1 MNTPGGEEKK
11 KEKEKKKQSDIE
23 RLDRKVK
30 RIFSYLNK
38 ETFDKSTTDVSKT
51 LKKIGLILKS
61 PLDSIK
67 DNNEKKIL
75 ESVNSM
81 IIAIL
86 DNPSHFNHIQ
96 IKLILDI
103 IVNLDSLHFDLV
115 NGKIISKLISIL
127 IKNEK
132 ETNVIIE
139 AISKI
144 KSRVSF
150 EIHEYENVLYYF
162 GFYYLP
168 EKKQDSKIISFIRK
182 FVESMK
188 IPNFYFSEYL
198 FNLVFLNYC
207 WNNYDIYDSKK
218 KKKDE
223 TNETETKNLKIDG
236 KIKYQ
241 CKLFKFLCNLYFSI
255 RIIPSY
261 IHQKMIKALL
271 LLVVDEQIKIQK
283 YKKYK
288 QIFFQRLEE
297 NQKIKSIFFSFLIN
311 YFENCSIFEK
321 EDNVKVNSIK
331 QHSDFNESVF
341 QEFHLDSIKIT
352 LLTNFREELQKQF
365 KKIENVLIDKIN
377 IKNQSYT
384 KVVEESELIP
394 TIIAYLKDYLFKKND
409 KDTMKVKLNPLF
421 KNKYFFNKI
430 LTMYVQQKIKGYQN
444 QMAQFIQ
451 ELIPIY
457 RKLIAEE
464 WENIIKSLYY
474 KSTDYLKEI
483 TEQINEGTFQG
494 QINSAKKLFLSF
506 DYTKSLE
513 SNILWIKFKFDS
525 DNLFLQNFEEVI
537 TKTLDFIEPKKP
549 GNHVKKEEKN
559 SLLQTIF
566 YYINFYYNK
575 NLNEEIFILELEKKL
590 EAFLPQILEKLQKL
604 EMDINLWGNLVKNLF
619 VQTHNLNFMRNVLK
633 TIFENED
640 LLCKKGISC
649 FLTETITNESDI
661 TYQIPKLQILID
673 VILSNFN
680 NYEIK
685 ENNETVLLIISHIK
699 DYYYVTDD
707 CKLYFTQKMYRN
719 SLNDSKII
727 VDNNYKAENKINTSN
742 AYYNF
747 TKLFSFISHCI
758 SNFQHKTDNKS
769 IRLNLISL
777 CDVKLYICF
786 AFYKNA
792 NLKSIIEQCNN
803 LFSYLQIED
812 NENDN
817 ENNTNETALTE
828 TLHFLSNLNF
838 FIHCELEYPNPF
850 DGLKLIKQKYNLLK
864 NSNDSNLKISTL
876 DSIIKFTNQLIEK
889 ERKIKEKEKE
899 NQQIITEE
907 SKNQLLKLIKR
918 KTHHKET
925 PKPKEEGIKNINM
938 LIHLI
943 HYLEFFCFS
952 LYDFETNSNLPK
964 QNSFTN
970 QFIGIQQKEKEIFIN
985 KNIFHQKLKEIL
997 TILLNIR
1004 NLLSDKDYLLGFAII
1019 NFLYTNKELL
1029 CADESILPYVVLL
1042 LLSLGWY
1049 QYSSEIITTRNVH
1062 FNKGSSEL
1070 NYFHLSNNKFNY
1082 GSFHFYC
1089 DYLLNYFLEQTTK
1102 GNQFLQAFQTFFDE
1116 IREKKISKK
1125 DAHKNIEKNQQ
1136 EQNKKDFENKR
1147 ADIMIEMLKWNLSS
1161 KNLRDNLKKKNNDI
1175 GKEEKIYKDGLNIIS
1190 IATYPSSAHKFDV
1203 IIRSPIS
1210 NISFTIE
1217 KPTDE
1222 FKGIG
1227 QEDNCDMLC
1236 QLINGEKLIKQ
1247 SEKKEEKKKIRNID
1261 QIINNDSFLF
1271 QRIYKYNKRESI
1283 KIPFTPD
1290 TELKKKIRELDNISV
1305 YKIYQCNVLFQS
1317 NTPNNFSLQFINF
1330 INSLGMITNT
1340 EEEIKTSSQI
1350 DITFQDINNTVKFT
1364 IPTKNEVKYKSD
1376 NFNQI
1381 KNYVCIIWEEN
1392 NAEEQNFGQNPVT
1405 IKVIPYSNEYH
1416 LIKLSTNGIDEINS
1430 LFMNDVVI
1438 YTGKNYE
1445 ILSNYLIK
1453 LVIKIN
1459 DFIAF
1464 YPKKNKI
1471 EEVEDYSTP
1480 DNVYTRYDK
1489 FIKLMN
1495 FLG

>member
-51 LKKIGLILKS
+51 LKKIGSILKN
-61 PLDSIK
+61 PLDTIK

-75 ESVNSM
+75 DSVTKM
-81 IIAIL
+81 IITIL

-103 IVNLDSLHFDLV
+103 IVNLASLNFGLV

-132 ETNVIIE
+132 ETVVVIQ

-144 KSRVSF
+144 NSRVSF
-150 EIHEYENVLYYF
+150 EIPDLENVLYYF

-168 EKKQDSKIISFIRK
+168 GNNKDSKIIPFISQLA
-182 FVESMK
+182 ESTK
-188 IPNFYFSEYL
+188 VPNLYFSEYL
-198 FNLVFLNYC
+198 FNLIFLNYC
-207 WNNYDIYDSKK
+207 WNNYEIYSYLNENKNK
-218 KKKDE
+218 AK
-223 TNETETKNLKIDG
+223 TNETEKEHSKKIDK
-236 KIKYQ
+236 KIVEYKFE
-241 CKLFKFLCNLYFSI
+241 LFKFLYKLYFSI
-255 RIIPSY
+255 RVIPAY

-271 LLVVDEQIKIQK
+271 LFDDNKINIPE
-283 YKKYK
+283 YKE
-288 QIFFQRLEE
+288 ITRNFFQKLEE
-297 NQKIKSIFFSFLIN
+297 NNKIKPIFFSFLIN
-311 YFENCSIFEK
+311 YLQKYSIFEK
-321 EDNVKVNSIK
+321 EDNVKKNSIN
-331 QHSDFNESVF
+331 QHLDNNESVF
-341 QEFHLDSIKIT
+341 QEFHLDSTKIT

-365 KKIENVLIDKIN
+365 KKIENVLIEKIN
-377 IKNQSYT
+377 IKNQRYT
-384 KVVEESELIP
+384 EGSEFIL
-394 TIIAYLKDYLFKKND
+394 TIFDFLKDYLFKKND

-430 LTMYVQQKIKGYQN
+430 LTLYVQQKIKGYQN
-444 QMAQFIQ
+444 KMDQFIQ
-451 ELIPIY
+451 ELILIY

-464 WENIIKSLYY
+464 WENIITLLYN
-474 KSTDYLKEI
+474 KSTDNLKEI
-483 TEQINEGTFQG
+483 TEQITEGTFQG

-506 DYTKSLE
+506 DLKKSLE

-525 DNLFLQNFEEVI
+525 DNSFFQNLEEVI
-537 TKTLDFIEPKKP
+537 TKTLDFIEKKS

-575 NLNEEIFILELEKKL
+575 NLNEEIFISELENKL

-604 EMDINLWGNLVKNLF
+604 EMDTNLWGNLVKNLF

-640 LLCKKGISC
+640 LLCKKGTSC
-649 FLTETITNESDI
+649 FLTETITNENDI

-680 NYEIK
+680 NFEIK

-727 VDNNYKAENKINTSN
+727 VDNNYKVDNKINTSN

-747 TKLFSFISHCI
+747 TKLFSFISHYI

-792 NLKSIIEQCNN
+792 NLKSIIEQFNN

-864 NSNDSNLKISTL
+864 NSNDSNLKISIL

-889 ERKIKEKEKE
+889 EKEIKNKE
-899 NQQIITEE
+899 QIITEE
-907 SKNQLLKLIKR
+907 PKKSLLNLNIIKK
-918 KTHHKET
+918 KTHHKEI

-952 LYDFETNSNLPK
+952 LYDYETNSNLPK

-970 QFIGIQQKEKEIFIN
+970 QFIGIQQKEKEIVIN
-985 KNIFHQKLKEIL
+985 KDNLHQKLKEIL
-997 TILLNIR
+997 AILFNIR
-1004 NLLSDKDYLLGFAII
+1004 NLLTDKDYLLGFAII
-1019 NFLYTNKELL
+1019 NFLYTNKELI
-1029 CADESILPYVVLL
+1029 CTDESILPYVVFL

-1049 QYSSEIITTRNVH
+1049 QYSSEIQFFSYQH
-1062 FNKGSSEL
+1062 FNRDSE
-1070 NYFHLSNNKFNY
+1070 YFDFSDNKFNY

-1102 GNQFLQAFQTFFDE
+1102 GNQFLQAFQKIFDK
-1116 IREKKISKK
+1116 IREKKLSKK
-1125 DAHKNIEKNQQ
+1125 DAHKNIEKSQQ
-1136 EQNKKDFENKR
+1136 DQNKRDFENKR

-1161 KNLRDNLKKKNNDI
+1161 KNLRDNLKKKNSDI

-1190 IATYPSSAHKFDV
+1190 IAAFPSSAHKFDV

-1222 FKGIG
+1222 FKGIE
-1227 QEDNCDMLC
+1227 QENNCDMLC
-1236 QLINGEKLIKQ
+1236 QLINGEKPIKQ

-1290 TELKKKIRELDNISV
+1290 TELKKKIREIDSISV

-1340 EEEIKTSSQI
+1340 EEEIKANSQI

-1364 IPTKNEVKYKSD
+1364 IPTKNEVKYKYD
-1376 NFNQI
+1376 NLNKI

-1392 NAEEQNFGQNPVT
+1392 NAEKEQNFGQNPVT

-1416 LIKLSTNGIDEINS
+1416 LIKLSTNGIDEIET
-1430 LFMNDVVI
+1430 LFMNEVVI

-1459 DFIAF
+1459 DFVAF
-1464 YPKKNKI
+1464 YSKKNKI
-1471 EEVEDYSTP
+1471 EEVEDDSTP

-1495 FLG
+1495 FLD